1 MTRKAT
7 ALTKF
12 DSTADPA
19 DLEQL
24 FGPPS
29 ILTDGE
35 AKRHRQIFRALAQL
49 VEPRDVIEW
58 MLCWDLA
65 ASRTELQRLQR
76 LMPRVI
82 QKAHKAYFERRTIPL
97 ALDAGDKERRVRDGL
112 DDELKAEIKNLKC
125 KPEEVNAQIEA
136 LKAVRMAKMQSE
148 YRKAIQE
155 LTQEH
160 AADTDCAA
168 SFRTW
173 IDDY

>member
-58 MLCWDLA
+58 MLIWDLA

-76 LMPRVI
+76 LLSRII
-82 QKAHKAYFERRTIPL
+82 QKAHEAYLERRAIPL
-97 ALDAGDKERRVRDGL
+97 ALDAGDKERRVLDGH
-112 DDELKAEIKNLKC
+112 
-125 KPEEVNAQIEA
+125 A
-136 LKAVRMAKMQSE
+136 LK
-148 YRKAIQE
+148 
-155 LTQEH
+155 
-160 AADTDCAA
+160 
-168 SFRTW
+168 
-173 IDDY
+173 